1 MRKHAFLISVAVT
14 IVWCALFMSLTNLNG
29 MNHLDF
35 ILNSM
40 GLIIVP
46 TIFYIFFVSED
57 AVCGGEG
64 GETIALVL
72 CIAFAAALY
81 NLMECAG
88 IIHWLNS

>member
-1 MRKHAFLISVAVT
+1 MKKHIFLISVAVT

-46 TIFYIFFVSED
+46 TIFYIFFVRYD
-57 AVCGGEG
+57 ATYGEG
-64 GETIALVL
+64 AGTMAIVL

-88 IIHWLNS
+88 IINWLNS